1 MSIVLGVLCAMRRG
15 EIVALRWKNVDLVA
29 GPISVEQSAEQTK
42 AGVRYKEPK
51 SARTLSLFTA
61 GSR

>member
-1 MSIVLGVLCAMRRG
+1 MRRG